1 MAIAFTSP
9 MDYSGVMEFEWDE
22 AKNNACFVRR
32 GFDFAHAAKAFFDTH
47 RLIEADE
54 RQSYGEDRY
63 QMIGAIEGR
72 VFVIVFTPRQ
82 DVIRIISARKANHRE
97 VKHYE
102 NSQNE
107 NKSK

>member
-1 MAIAFTSP
+1 MAVAFTSP
-9 MDYSGVMEFEWDE
+9 MDYSGDMEFEWDA
-22 AKNNACFVRR
+22 AKNNACFVKRS
-32 GFDFAHAAKAFFDTH
+32 FDFTYAAKAFFDTH

-82 DVIRIISARKANHRE
+82 DVIRIISARKANQRE